1 MYIDKLDN
9 IANTYNNSHHSTI
22 KVMSVDI
29 NSRTY
34 KTLVNTL
41 AIKILNLKLVILLE
55 YQNINTYLQKAMFQ
69 IGLKKLLWLKK
80 LKALCRGHLR
90 IVIVKGRHFWNV
102 LRKRIANTYIYIYI
116 YIYIKKSLKLAIK
129 TKSNKR
135 YVKWKDYDSLFRG
148 WINKK
153 DIVLMSEHFPEPKS
167 LGEKVKVG
175 LVSSN
180 YAKNKI

>member
-1 MYIDKLDN
+1 
-9 IANTYNNSHHSTI
+9 
-22 KVMSVDI
+22 MSVDI

-34 KTLVNTL
+34 KTLINTF

-55 YQNINTYLQKAMFQ
+55 YQNIKTYLQKAMFQ

-80 LKALCRGHLR
+80 LKAPRREHLR
-90 IVIVKGRHFWNV
+90 IVIVKGKTFLERFTKKNG
-102 LRKRIANTYIYIYI
+102 KYIYI

-129 TKSNKR
+129 TKSNKLC
-135 YVKWKDYDSLFRG
+135 VKWKGYDSSFRG

-153 DIVLMSEHFPEPKS
+153 DIVLMSEYFPELKS
-167 LGEKVKVG
+167 LGEKVNVG

-180 YAKNKI
+180 YATK